1 MPIELPE
8 PSSDEERPTP
18 LNPIVWLALL
28 LGCLASGIAWT
39 LLTWPKGQ
47 STGTPWFWMRLLG
60 YPTLAW
66 AVLFGIRLHFHEE
79 DSNHLAAREEIRQ
92 ADREEAIAFGI
103 EPLAVLGAV
112 YLCAMGTDGVPGR
125 ISQKESALRART
137 LEPRMPAVRHTRLA
151 LGEAGGSIDR
161 YRQTFQALLQAVEA
175 PLRTLPPRAPF
186 DVQLQLPGEADPESL
201 LTAWKTCWDG
211 CDLRPAETRLVPANV
226 GLMTLDTWL
235 GEYGGRAL
243 EKFTLFIAVQ
253 LHSRPPEN
261 SGEAAAALLLGWAPL
276 AERRDLAPIAMLHR
290 PVACETAGL
299 PEAISIAALC
309 GRARPE
315 DLPHLW
321 QSGLSKADKAALL
334 KVGSEVALRAARE
347 DELPGVHDIDT
358 AIGNPG
364 AAAGWFATAL
374 AIEQAQQTQAPQLIA
389 CRERALR
396 LAVVRP
402 VAHQSR
408 TETT

>member
-8 PSSDEERPTP
+8 PSSDKERPTP
-18 LNPIVWLALL
+18 LNPIVWLVLL
-28 LGCLASGIAWT
+28 LGCLAGGVAWT

-47 STGTPWFWMRLLG
+47 PTGTPWFWMRLLG

-66 AVLFGIRLHFHEE
+66 AALFGIRLHFHEE

-92 ADREEAIAFGI
+92 ADRDEAIAFGT

-112 YLCAMGTDGVPGR
+112 YLCAMGTDGVSGR
-125 ISQKESALRART
+125 ISQKEAALQART
-137 LEPRMPAVRHTRLA
+137 LERRVPAVRHTRLA
-151 LGEAGGSIDR
+151 LGEGGGSIDR
-161 YRQTFQALLQAVEA
+161 YRQTFQALLQAIDA
-175 PLRTLPPRAPF
+175 PLRTLPPRVPF

-201 LTAWKTCWDG
+201 LTVWKTCWHG
-211 CDLRPAETRLVPANV
+211 CDLRSAEATLVPASE
-226 GLMTLDTWL
+226 GLMMLDTWL
-235 GEYGGRAL
+235 DEYGGPAL

-253 LHSRPPEN
+253 LHDRPPEN

-276 AERRDLAPIAMLHR
+276 AERRDLAPVAMLHR
-290 PVACETAGL
+290 PVACEADGIA
-299 PEAISIAALC
+299 EAMTTAALC
-309 GRARPE
+309 GRAKPE

-321 QSGLSKADKAALL
+321 QSGLSRSDKAALL
-334 KVGSEVALRAARE
+334 KVGAEVALGAARE
-347 DELPGVHDIDT
+347 DALPGVHDIDT

-374 AIEQAQQTQAPQLIA
+374 AIEQAQQTRSPQLIA
-389 CRERALR
+389 CREHALR

-402 VAHQSR
+402 VAHLSR